1 MKQDIVK
8 DLTTD
13 EIRDR
18 IEEER
23 ASFAKLKLNH
33 AVSPLENPLQIR
45 STRRFIAR
53 LETEYRKRLSEAQT
67 QASTNE

>member
-18 IEEER
+18 IIEER
-23 ASFAKLKLNH
+23 GIYNKLTMSH
-33 AVSPLENPLQIR
+33 AVSPIENPMKIR
-45 STRRFIAR
+45 VSRRFIAR
-53 LETEYRKRLSEAQT
+53 LETEYKKRIM
-67 QASTNE
+67 ASQSVTK

>member
-18 IEEER
+18 IAEER
-23 ASFAKLKLNH
+23 GVYSKLKMSH
-33 AVSPLENPLQIR
+33 AVSPIENPLKIR
-45 STRRFIAR
+45 STRRLIAR
-53 LETEYRKRLSEAQT
+53 LETEYKKRIMAN
-67 QASTNE
+67 QAEIKK